1 MTSILNAWIHFI
13 NKVNFIM
20 GLVWNFS
27 YDVIFLFFF
36 LQKYVSFYVKLTAI
50 LRKPK
55 MTINISS
62 NSIPSQSILNLE
74 RIIPGL
80 FIQSNVFR
88 QNTDKQLKVA
98 KIVRLKIL

>member
-1 MTSILNAWIHFI
+1 
-13 NKVNFIM
+13 M

-36 LQKYVSFYVKLTAI
+36 LQKYVRFYYVKLTAI

-80 FIQSNVFR
+80 FIQSNVFL
-88 QNTDKQLKVA
+88 QNTDKQSKVA
-98 KIVRLKIL
+98 KIVRLKIF

>member
-1 MTSILNAWIHFI
+1 
-13 NKVNFIM
+13 M

-62 NSIPSQSILNLE
+62 TSIPSQSKSK
-74 RIIPGL
+74 RIILGL
-80 FIQSNVFR
+80 FIQSNVFL
-88 QNTDKQLKVA
+88 QNTDKQSKVA
-98 KIVRLKIL
+98 KIVRLKIF